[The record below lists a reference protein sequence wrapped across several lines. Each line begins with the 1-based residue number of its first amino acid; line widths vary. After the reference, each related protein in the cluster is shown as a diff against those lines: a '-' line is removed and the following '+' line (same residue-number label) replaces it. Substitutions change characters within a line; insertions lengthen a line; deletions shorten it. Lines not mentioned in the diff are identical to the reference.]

1 MRALL
6 CVLLLLLLPTV
17 GAEGVHGVVVGH
29 DGNGGTISLT
39 SAKNLTITAFPT
51 DEELT
56 DALLPGGNLITLYG
70 SSPYLLL
77 TFDNVSMERPTVACN
92 VKYIFVRPIMVE
104 LYASAS
110 PMSSP
115 EEGTLIGKFSSK
127 MGWHFVNMPDEFVHN
142 NTTYLAL
149 VSHGEGACKI
159 DELAIVSRREA
170 AELSG
175 TYLLDLSKLTI
186 GKEEVS
192 STWLVLGAI
201 VSVGFAAIF
210 ERRPRR
216 LATAGAVAFALP
228 LFLQFVGIEAF
239 FLSYVV
245 GGVGGMLCSY
255 AIYGALMGYVYH
267 LR

>member
-6 CVLLLLLLPTV
+6 CVLLLLVLPPV

-39 SAKNLTITAFPT
+39 SADNLTITAFPT

-77 TFDNVSMERPTVACN
+77 TFDNVSMESPVVACR
-92 VKYIFVRPIMVE
+92 VEYIFVKPVRIE
-104 LYASAS
+104 LYASAN
-110 PMSSP
+110 PIRSP
-115 EEGTLIGKFSSK
+115 EEGRLIGKFSSK
-127 MGWHFVNMPDEFVHN
+127 RGWHIVKVPDEVVHN

-149 VSHGEGACKI
+149 ISHGDWACKI
-159 DELAIVSRREA
+159 DELVILSRKEA

-175 TYLLDLSKLTI
+175 TYILDLSKLTV

-192 STWLVLGAI
+192 SAWLVLGAI
-201 VSVGFAAIF
+201 VCLGFAAIF

-216 LATAGAVAFALP
+216 LATAGAIAFALP
-228 LFLQFVGIEAF
+228 LLLELVGIEAF
-239 FLSYVV
+239 FMSYVL
-245 GGVGGMLCSY
+245 GGVGGMVCSY